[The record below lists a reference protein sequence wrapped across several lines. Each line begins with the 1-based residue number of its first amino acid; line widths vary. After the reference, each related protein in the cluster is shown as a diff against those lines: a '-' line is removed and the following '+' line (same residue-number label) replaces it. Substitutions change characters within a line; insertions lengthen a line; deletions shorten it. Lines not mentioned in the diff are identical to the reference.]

1 MKIYLSLWL
10 LCVLT
15 ACQSKS
21 PAPVTTEAADKTSA
35 AKETIPAITAIKDTL
50 TQIPDSKTMD
60 ANEATR
66 TLDWTEIN
74 INFMADFLNP
84 FLASK
89 RIKSD
94 CTGCDKIMYSFSFVT
109 DAHGKILTIQ
119 KEGENLSCTAMNE
132 TDKKKLEEEIVAYMK
147 KQTLPASF
155 YNTTYKG
162 SLGFILKC

>member
-21 PAPVTTEAADKTSA
+21 PAPATTATADQTTAAN
-35 AKETIPAITAIKDTL
+35 ENIPAITAIKDTL
-50 TQIPDSKTMD
+50 AQTQDSTT
-60 ANEATR
+60 NC
-66 TLDWTEIN
+66 
-74 INFMADFLNP
+74 LNP

-94 CTGCDKIMYSFSFVT
+94 CTGCDKIMYSFSFVI
-109 DAHGKILTIQ
+109 DAHGKIQTIH
-119 KEGENLSCTAMNE
+119 KEGENLSCTAMSE
-132 TDKKKLEEEIVAYMK
+132 TDKKKLEEGIVVYMK